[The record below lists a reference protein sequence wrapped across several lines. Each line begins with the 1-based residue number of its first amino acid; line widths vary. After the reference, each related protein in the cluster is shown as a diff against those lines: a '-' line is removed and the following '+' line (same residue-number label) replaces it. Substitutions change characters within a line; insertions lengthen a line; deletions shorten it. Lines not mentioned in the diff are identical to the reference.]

1 MFFISGP
8 GNAFCRKVIV
18 LDKPVSGAF
27 AAVIADPHSYACPSW
42 MEIPGM
48 EHNWLLAGSLL
59 KYRLFVNG
67 RTAGI
72 GPARPVDPARTVETH
87 FPLTGIL
94 HKGVNVV
101 GVMSRGER
109 FGFALSIRIDFTD
122 GSYREF
128 VTGPDWKV
136 LLANDIFSPV
146 CWKKPALSFP
156 KGSPGPGE
164 QPEHI
169 NGERFPYGWLSPDFD
184 DSAWEQAVCFADD
197 KAYSLEPAQ
206 IPQYQ
211 ETRIAPVSIERLDD
225 GRIVVDFGRAI
236 FGSLE
241 LACRRAALVEVR
253 LGEELLPYGG
263 VRFQMR
269 TGNCYQEGWSFPEGG
284 ARLFQFGLRSFRYAE
299 LVGYPGKLIPRSI
312 AALALNS
319 PFDDGDSAFDCSD
332 PRLGQVWQLCK
343 NSVKYTTL
351 DVYQDCPSRERMA
364 YEADAYINMLTHFS
378 VEARTRVARRTIL
391 YQMNHYTWP
400 CEWRLFM
407 APVVYEYFMHTGD
420 RALLKQV
427 YGRLTAECSFHR
439 LLRDGLVPEFPMRVI
454 VDWPQSCRDNY
465 EFGPDNAVPNAFV
478 YWSLDTLSKL
488 AGYLGKKADCTEFAA
503 LAAKVKLAFNERLF
517 DPEQELFVDNS
528 KSRHAGFH
536 TNMFAV
542 AFDLVGADRLE
553 RVADFIDRSGMKC
566 SVYGAQFYLDAL
578 FKCRRADRAIELM
591 TADSDRSWLNMI
603 RLGATVT
610 TEAWNP
616 ELKPNMSFVHPWGS
630 APGNVIS
637 RRLFGLQPTAPG
649 WREFSFD
656 PQPGPLDFGTY
667 RLKTP
672 AGIVAAGF
680 DRRSGEL
687 RSSCSLMRN
696 EECPR

>member
-1 MFFISGP
+1 MFFIGGP

-136 LLANDIFSPV
+136 LPANDIFSPV

-211 ETRIAPVSIERLDD
+211 ETHIAPVSIERLDD
-225 GRIVVDFGRAI
+225 GRIVVD
-236 FGSLE
+236 E
-241 LACRRAALVEVR
+241 LQIAGKRRMSARDLLPGMRDLADYSF
-253 LGEELLPYGG
+253 GEE
-263 VRFQMR
+263 
-269 TGNCYQEGWSFPEGG
+269 
-284 ARLFQFGLRSFRYAE
+284 AAE
-299 LVGYPGKLIPRSI
+299 
-312 AALALNS
+312 A
-319 PFDDGDSAFDCSD
+319 
-332 PRLGQVWQLCK
+332 
-343 NSVKYTTL
+343 
-351 DVYQDCPSRERMA
+351 
-364 YEADAYINMLTHFS
+364 
-378 VEARTRVARRTIL
+378 
-391 YQMNHYTWP
+391 
-400 CEWRLFM
+400 
-407 APVVYEYFMHTGD
+407 
-420 RALLKQV
+420 
-427 YGRLTAECSFHR
+427 
-439 LLRDGLVPEFPMRVI
+439 
-454 VDWPQSCRDNY
+454 
-465 EFGPDNAVPNAFV
+465 
-478 YWSLDTLSKL
+478 
-488 AGYLGKKADCTEFAA
+488 
-503 LAAKVKLAFNERLF
+503 
-517 DPEQELFVDNS
+517 
-528 KSRHAGFH
+528 
-536 TNMFAV
+536 
-542 AFDLVGADRLE
+542 
-553 RVADFIDRSGMKC
+553 
-566 SVYGAQFYLDAL
+566 
-578 FKCRRADRAIELM
+578 
-591 TADSDRSWLNMI
+591 
-603 RLGATVT
+603 
-610 TEAWNP
+610 
-616 ELKPNMSFVHPWGS
+616 
-630 APGNVIS
+630 
-637 RRLFGLQPTAPG
+637 
-649 WREFSFD
+649 
-656 PQPGPLDFGTY
+656 
-667 RLKTP
+667 
-672 AGIVAAGF
+672 
-680 DRRSGEL
+680 
-687 RSSCSLMRN
+687 
-696 EECPR
+696 